1 MNGLARLNK
10 PWVHFIALGVI
21 FYQLQSALF
30 PEPKPVIGPI
40 SEARIAS
47 LKERWISSMGRAPS
61 DEQMAGFMTVEL
73 DRDMLVQRALDLDF
87 HLYDSIVY
95 QRLIRNM
102 NFLQLADGKSDAQ
115 LFKKALGM
123 QLHLD
128 DEIVK
133 RRLIQMMEQK
143 LLADNAP
150 AKPSVAEIE
159 ALFVKRR
166 DTLRRS
172 PLYSIE
178 HVFFPA
184 ERAPEMAAVITKIS
198 DQDLDL
204 KAAREL
210 GSPFLQGH
218 RFIKKTPD
226 QLARNFG
233 KGFVQELESELQAIQ
248 AQASA
253 NEKKPKWLGP
263 ISSVYGVHYVWLA
276 DFTPARD
283 ARLDEVEQQLRR
295 DLEYSA
301 NRQALQCAIKALR
314 AEFDLRR
321 GGQEALDKEGLC
333 E

>member
-1 MNGLARLNK
+1 MNGLVRLNR
-10 PWVHFIALGVI
+10 PWVHFIVLGVI

-30 PEPKPVIGPI
+30 PEAKPVIGPI
-40 SEARIAS
+40 SEARITS

-61 DEQMAGFMTVEL
+61 SEQMTGFIAVEL

-102 NFLQLADGKSDAQ
+102 NFLQLAHDKSDAQ
-115 LFKKALGM
+115 LFKQALEM

-150 AKPSVAEIE
+150 AKPSAAQIE
-159 ALFVKRR
+159 AVFIERKEA
-166 DTLRRS
+166 LRRP

-184 ERAPEMAAVITKIS
+184 ERAPEMVTVIAKIA
-198 DQDLDL
+198 DQELDS
-204 KAAREL
+204 KAARKL

-218 RFIKKTPD
+218 RFVQKTPN

-233 KGFVQELESELQAIQ
+233 KGFVRELESELQAIA
-248 AQASA
+248 AQVSA
-253 NEKKPKWLGP
+253 NAKEPQWLGP

-283 ARLDEVEQQLRR
+283 ARLDEVEEQLRR

-301 NRQALQCAIKALR
+301 DKQALHCAIKVLR
-314 AEFDLRR
+314 TDFDLRGIR
-321 GGQEALDKEGLC
+321 QEAPDKQGLC

>member
-1 MNGLARLNK
+1 MNGLAGLNK
-10 PWVHFIALGVI
+10 PWAHFIALGLI
-21 FYQLQSALF
+21 LLLLQSALF
-30 PEPKPVIGPI
+30 PKPKPVVGPI
-40 SEARIAS
+40 SEARITS
-47 LKERWISSMGRAPS
+47 IKELWTSWTGRAPS
-61 DEQMAGFMTVEL
+61 DEQLAEFLAVEL

-87 HLYDSIVY
+87 HLNDSIVY

-102 NFLQLADGKSDAQ
+102 NFLQLAHGKSEAQ
-115 LFKKALGM
+115 LFKEALGM

-128 DEIVK
+128 DAIVK

-143 LLADNAP
+143 LLTDNAP
-150 AKPSVAEIE
+150 AKPSAAQIE
-159 ALFVKRR
+159 AAFVEKN
-166 DTLRRS
+166 DALRHP

-184 ERAPEMAAVITKIS
+184 ERATETVAAIAKIT

-204 KAAREL
+204 KAARGL

-218 RFIKKTPD
+218 RFIKKTPA

-233 KGFVQELESELQAIQ
+233 KGFVNELETALQANQ
-248 AQASA
+248 AKVNASTK
-253 NEKKPKWLGP
+253 ESQRLGP

-276 DFTPARD
+276 EYLPARD
-283 ARLDEVEQQLRR
+283 ARFDEVEDQLRR

-301 NRQALQCAIKALR
+301 NKQALQCAIKALR
-314 AEFDLRR
+314 AEFDLR
-321 GGQEALDKEGLC
+321 GEGQQAHEKEALC

>member
-1 MNGLARLNK
+1 MTG
-10 PWVHFIALGVI
+10 FIA
-21 FYQLQSALF
+21 
-30 PEPKPVIGPI
+30 
-40 SEARIAS
+40 
-47 LKERWISSMGRAPS
+47 
-61 DEQMAGFMTVEL
+61 VEL

-102 NFLQLADGKSDAQ
+102 NFLQLAHDKSDAQ
-115 LFKKALGM
+115 LFKQALAM

-150 AKPSVAEIE
+150 AKPSAAQIE
-159 ALFVKRR
+159 AAFIERS
-166 DTLRRS
+166 DALRRP

-178 HVFFPA
+178 HVFLPA
-184 ERAPEMAAVITKIS
+184 ERAPEMVAVISKIT

-204 KAAREL
+204 RAAREL

-218 RFIKKTPD
+218 RFIKRTPN

-233 KGFVQELESELQAIQ
+233 KGFVRELESELQAIA
-248 AQASA
+248 AQVSA
-253 NEKKPKWLGP
+253 NAKEPQWLGP

-276 DFTPARD
+276 EFLPARD
-283 ARLDEVEQQLRR
+283 ARLDEVEEQLRR

-301 NRQALQCAIKALR
+301 NKQALRCAINALR
-314 AEFDLRR
+314 AEFDLR
-321 GGQEALDKEGLC
+321 GIMQEARDKEGVC

>member
-1 MNGLARLNK
+1 MNGLAGLNK
-10 PWVHFIALGVI
+10 PWAHFIALGVI
-21 FYQLQSALF
+21 LLQLQSVLF

-40 SEARIAS
+40 SEARMTSI
-47 LKERWISSMGRAPS
+47 KELWINWTGRAPS
-61 DEQMAGFMTVEL
+61 DEQMAEFLAVEL

-87 HLYDSIVY
+87 HLNDSIVY

-102 NFLQLADGKSDAQ
+102 NFLQLAHGKSDAR
-115 LFKKALGM
+115 LFKEALAM

-128 DEIVK
+128 DAIVK

-143 LLADNAP
+143 LLADNTP
-150 AKPSVAEIE
+150 AKPSAAQIE
-159 ALFVKRR
+159 AAFIEKNHA
-166 DTLRRS
+166 LRRP

-184 ERAPEMAAVITKIS
+184 ERATEMEATIMKIT

-204 KAAREL
+204 RAAREL
-210 GSPFLQGH
+210 GSTFLQGH
-218 RFIKKTPD
+218 RFIKRTPH

-233 KGFVQELESELQAIQ
+233 KGFVNELETALQANQ
-248 AQASA
+248 ALLNASTR
-253 NEKKPKWLGP
+253 ESQRLGP

-276 DFTPARD
+276 EYLPERN
-283 ARLDEVEQQLRR
+283 ARLDEVEDQLRR

-301 NRQALQCAIKALR
+301 NKQALQCAIKALR
-314 AEFDLRR
+314 AEFDLR
-321 GGQEALDKEGLC
+321 GEGQQAREKETLC

>member
-102 NFLQLADGKSDAQ
+102 KFLQLADGKSDAQ
-115 LFKKALGM
+115 IFKQALGM

-128 DEIVK
+128 DEVVK
-133 RRLIQMMEQK
+133 RRLIQMMEQR
-143 LLADNAP
+143 LLANNP
-150 AKPSVAEIE
+150 PPKPSAAEIE
-159 ALFVKRR
+159 AVFIEKREA
-166 DTLRRS
+166 LRRP

-184 ERAPEMAAVITKIS
+184 ERAPEVVAVIAKIT
-198 DQDLDL
+198 DQGLDA

-210 GSPFLQGH
+210 GAPFLQGH
-218 RFIKKTPD
+218 RFIKKTPS

-233 KGFVQELESELQAIQ
+233 KGFVRELESELSAIQ
-248 AQASA
+248 AVASTNA
-253 NEKKPKWLGP
+253 KQPQWLGP

-276 DFTPARD
+276 DFTAARD
-283 ARLDEVEQQLRR
+283 ARLDEVKQQLRR

-314 AEFDLRR
+314 ADFDLR
-321 GGQEALDKEGLC
+321 GGGKAALDKEGLC

>member
-1 MNGLARLNK
+1 MNGLGILNK
-10 PWVHFIALGVI
+10 PWVHFVALGVI

-30 PEPKPVIGPI
+30 PEPKPAIGPI

-47 LKERWISSMGRAPS
+47 LKELWINSIGRAPS
-61 DEQMAGFMTVEL
+61 DEQMAGLVTVEL
-73 DRDMLVQRALDLDF
+73 DRDMLVQRALDLGF
-87 HLYDSIVY
+87 HLYDSIIY

-102 NFLQLADGKSDAQ
+102 NFLQLAQGRSDAQ
-115 LFKKALGM
+115 LFKQALGM

-128 DEIVK
+128 DQIVK
-133 RRLIQMMEQK
+133 RRLVQMMEQK

-184 ERAPEMAAVITKIS
+184 ERAPEMVAVIAKIS

-204 KAAREL
+204 KAAKEL

-218 RFIKKTPD
+218 RFIKRTPN

-233 KGFVQELESELQAIQ
+233 KGFVRELESELQAIPTQ
-248 AQASA
+248 VSA
-253 NEKKPKWLGP
+253 TVKEPQWLGP
-263 ISSVYGVHYVWLA
+263 ITSVFGVHYVWLA
-276 DFTPARD
+276 DFTPSRE
-283 ARLDEVEQQLRR
+283 ARLDEVEKKLRR

-301 NRQALQCAIKALR
+301 NKKALQCAVKALR

-321 GGQEALDKEGLC
+321 GEHEALDKEGLC

>member
-1 MNGLARLNK
+1 MNGLVRLNK
-10 PWVHFIALGVI
+10 PWVHFIVLGVV

-40 SEARIAS
+40 SEARIAP
-47 LKERWISSMGRAPS
+47 LKERWISSTGRAPS
-61 DEQMAGFMTVEL
+61 DEQMAGFMAVEL

-102 NFLQLADGKSDAQ
+102 NFLQLAQGKSDAQ
-115 LFKKALGM
+115 LFKQALGM

-150 AKPSVAEIE
+150 AKPTTAEIKAIFVERRE
-159 ALFVKRR
+159 ALRR
-166 DTLRRS
+166 
-172 PLYSIE
+172 PPVYSIE

-184 ERAPEMAAVITKIS
+184 ERAAEMVTVIAKIT
-198 DQDLDL
+198 DEDLGL
-204 KAAREL
+204 EAARKL

-233 KGFVQELESELQAIQ
+233 KGFVRELESELQAIQ

-301 NRQALQCAIKALR
+301 NKQALQCAIKALR
-314 AEFDLRR
+314 ADFDWRG

-333 E
+333 K